1 MWPPFCMPRMF
12 ISKSRGTVQF
22 SALTKPEREWENTL
36 AANKAT
42 FLASLLDNLGDGVIA
57 S

>member
-22 SALTKPEREWENTL
+22 SALTKLGREWENTL

-42 FLASLLDNLGDGVIA
+42 FSASLLDNLGDGILV